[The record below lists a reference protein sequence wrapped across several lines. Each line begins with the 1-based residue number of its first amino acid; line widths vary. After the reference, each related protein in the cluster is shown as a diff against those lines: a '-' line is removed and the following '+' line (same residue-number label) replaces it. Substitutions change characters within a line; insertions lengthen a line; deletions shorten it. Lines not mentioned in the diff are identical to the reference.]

1 MKTNF
6 FKLVAIT
13 IVFAMS
19 TFSVFSQENQKVKKT
34 EKNSKEL
41 RTVCFKSNLHCNS
54 CVNDVKENI
63 TYEKG
68 VKDLKVNLD
77 KNEIT
82 ITYKADK
89 TSEEELSN
97 AINKL
102 GYKATKTKMATEKKE

>member
-6 FKLVAIT
+6 LKLVAIT

-19 TFSVFSQENQKVKKT
+19 TFSGFSQENQKVEKT
-34 EKNSKEL
+34 EKNSKEVK
-41 RTVCFKSNLHCNS
+41 TVCFKSNLHCNS

-68 VKDLKVNLD
+68 VKDLKVNLE

-97 AINKL
+97 AINEL
-102 GYKATKTKMATEKKE
+102 GYKANKIEITPEKKE